1 MFSPPVIKL
10 NSACRTT
17 ASLSHPISSIRRGGS
32 YWQYLTRAAHIY
44 QPSTR
49 TSVATP
55 PLLTPT
61 FSSSSHP
68 LLLPL
73 FPSSSHPPPPPLADA
88 ARCSLQLLCLNLHL
102 WVLGQRWNDYWHLR
116 WRRRFHACCTWRRIV
131 LEKVKDARLSG
142 YATLPRSKS
151 PLATDNLLENTDGV
165 PRPSPRGGEG
175 GVRNTPSLFSRGD
188 TLLPSVRVRIADAQ
202 LECAR

>member
-1 MFSPPVIKL
+1 MAISDPSCTHIPAVHAHVCC
-10 NSACRTT
+10 NSTLAYTH
-17 ASLSHPISSIRRGGS
+17 LFF
-32 YWQYLTRAAHIY
+32 L
-44 QPSTR
+44 
-49 TSVATP
+49 
-55 PLLTPT
+55 
-61 FSSSSHP
+61 FSSSAPYS
-68 LLLPL
+68 L

-151 PLATDNLLENTDGV
+151 PLATDNLLENTDG
-165 PRPSPRGGEG
+165 EG